1 LPQLL
6 QGAPEHQGGQPGQS
20 LIRATWGV
28 ICPFPW
34 YMPRSIAPWEYMAK
48 ITIIGP
54 GAIGGTI
61 GAWLAQDPRHRIT
74 LAARTRLDGLQVQTP
89 HGVISAQPLVLTEPA
104 QATPVDWVLIAT
116 KAYDVVGAS
125 RWLECLC
132 RPDTLVAVLQN
143 GIEHIERF
151 APYLPG
157 ERIVP
162 VMVDCPAE
170 RLGPGCIRQ
179 RGPARL
185 VVPRGRSGEAFV
197 NLFAHTPIEV
207 SASADFRTEI
217 WKKLCFNS
225 AGALSAILLKGA
237 VISRHEALAQ
247 LMRGVVREC
256 LAVGRAE
263 GARLDDS
270 LVENVVSGYQAA
282 PPDSVNSMHADRIA
296 GRPME
301 IDARN
306 GVIVRLGLKHGIP
319 TPLNALLA
327 DLLEAAQG

>member
-1 LPQLL
+1 
-6 QGAPEHQGGQPGQS
+6 
-20 LIRATWGV
+20 
-28 ICPFPW
+28 
-34 YMPRSIAPWEYMAK
+34 MAN
-48 ITIIGP
+48 ITIVGP
-54 GAIGGTI
+54 GAIGGTV

-74 LAARTRLDGLQVQTP
+74 LAARTRLDRLEVQTP
-89 HGVISAQPLVLTEPA
+89 QGVITAQPLVLTEPA
-104 QATPVDWVLIAT
+104 QATPAEWVLIAT
-116 KAYDVVGAS
+116 KAYDVVGTS
-125 RWLECLC
+125 RWLDCLC
-132 RPDTLVAVLQN
+132 QPDTLVAVLQN
-143 GIEHIERF
+143 GVEHIERF
-151 APYLPG
+151 APYLPS

-170 RLGPGCIRQ
+170 RLRPGYIRQ
-179 RGPARL
+179 RGPDRM
-185 VVPRGRSGEAFV
+185 VVTAGRSGEAFI
-197 NLFAHTPIEV
+197 NLFARTPIDV

-217 WKKLCFNS
+217 WKKLCINS

-237 VISRHEALAQ
+237 VISRHEAIAQ

-270 LVENVVSGYQAA
+270 VVENVVSGYQAA

-301 IDARN
+301 IEARN
-306 GVIVRLGLKHGIP
+306 GVIIRLGRKHGIP
-319 TPLNALLA
+319 TPLNALCV